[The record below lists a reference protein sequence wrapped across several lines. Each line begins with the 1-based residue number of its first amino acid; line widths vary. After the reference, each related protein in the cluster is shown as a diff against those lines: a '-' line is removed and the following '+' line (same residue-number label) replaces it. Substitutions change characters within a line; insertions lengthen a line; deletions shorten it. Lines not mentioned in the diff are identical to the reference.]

1 MNSRVGEIEVRD
13 AEPEDAPA
21 ILRVRART
29 WRSAYAHIVLPED
42 EEWLGATFREIRYRI
57 TLGPAT

>member
-13 AEPEDAPA
+13 GEPEDA
-21 ILRVRART
+21 RAT
-29 WRSAYAHIVLPED
+29 L
-42 EEWLGATFREIRYRI
+42 REIRYRI